1 MLKKI
6 TLLSMA
12 LLIPMMAT
20 AYSPKKEALLVGV
33 GLYED
38 GDKLPGIEKDIY
50 RMKQL
55 LSQRGFNVRVLFNEQ
70 ATVQNVS
77 NALKSYRSLSSNDS
91 FIFYDS
97 SHGTQVPDLNGEESD
112 GLDEAYVLY
121 DVNNPQSNFGLLIDD
136 QLEILLA
143 NIPAKKVMLTD
154 TCHSGSMY
162 KSFTRNARTKSR
174 SVGANFKF
182 VNKDGILGSVPKVK
196 NLVSLAASSD
206 NEKSIATSGGSL
218 FTEAIYDAWSSK
230 PKISFKEMQQD
241 AKVHIAN
248 MSRYDTSVRPHT
260 PTLYTTNSYYLNEP
274 VNDFLQINITV
285 NPKKYLVE
293 EYLDELMQHR
303 AVETMQLSAKSV
315 YANQEPIQFNINTGG
330 KQGHLYILTVKES
343 ANEIDVLYPN
353 PYYQNPN
360 EQWRGSFAFP
370 NAHTPFTFLADN
382 KSSGVERTV
391 VYAILSESMIPE
403 LEVSRVGYN
412 KFQSIFKD
420 FQGQANL
427 KSAFKDILI
436 RKKANQIT
444 IAKKVFSVGV

>member
-1 MLKKI
+1 
-6 TLLSMA
+6 MA

-136 QLEILLA
+136 QLETLLA

-206 NEKSIATSGGSL
+206 HEKSIATSGGSL

-427 KSAFKDILI
+427 KNAFKDILI